1 MKKAIIGVVIVS
13 VIALLITGFFL
24 YRSKGSKV
32 KFKTEKV
39 TRGDIRETVTTT
51 GTINAITTVQV
62 GTQVSGRIKNI
73 YADFNSEVK
82 KGQLLAQIDPAI
94 YEAQVEQAKA
104 NLRSARANL
113 EKANAALIDA
123 KRTLDRA
130 SELFSESLVA
140 RSNLDT
146 SETNYKI
153 ARAQASFAKAQIA
166 QLSAAL
172 KFAETNLKYTDIF
185 SPVDGVVISRNV
197 NIGQT
202 VVASFQSPI
211 LFIIA
216 QDLTKMQIDTNVNE
230 ADIGRIRDGQ
240 EVEFTVDAYPE
251 TVFKGRVWQ
260 VRNAPIIVQAV
271 VTYDVVITV
280 DNPELK
286 LRPGMTAN
294 ASIIIAHKRGVLKI
308 PNSAL
313 RFVPA
318 DAEAAKTL
326 QKGYG
331 VWIVENG
338 KLKRIS
344 ITIGI
349 SDDNY
354 TELASG
360 GIKEGNELV
369 VGILEKTKGPE
380 SHRMF

>member
-1 MKKAIIGVVIVS
+1 MKKAITGVVIVL

-318 DAEAAKTL
+318 DVEAAKTL

>member
-1 MKKAIIGVVIVS
+1 MKKAITGVVIVL